1 METDF
6 NNLRYIKNEINDI
19 NLGSVDSET
28 SSFPNYSNNSNKPI
42 SIKPIFGIRMSQVGF
57 ELDSLNINNT
67 LTWISPGVSIELYK
81 PVINPIFPFIIYGWS
96 NFYKHSMYGISS
108 YSDDYFKYSPN
119 HYTGYS
125 SKSQWNN
132 NFLKNGIDFD
142 ENIYGLL
149 VKSNL
154 FEFKIG
160 NYSPRFGPFLSSNL
174 FLSGQYPAFSNV
186 HFKLYSKNIQ
196 YHLLC
201 GDLEST
207 ILTDSTDTDSFFK
220 PRTVYYH
227 RVDFYIKNNLR
238 ISIFESIISGHNRVD
253 LSYLN
258 PLSFYWS
265 SQHTKADK
273 DNLLMGF
280 DGEYI
285 TGNWRFYGAFI
296 MDEWAP
302 TKTLE
307 QDKISDDDTHNHNW
321 FGYQLGVT
329 RTISLGDIISSVKIE
344 YSATS
349 PNLYSHDLERNIP
362 QHHNY
367 NIGYWNGGNSK
378 NWNLYCNTIFS
389 EKVSIYFYYSKNSKG
404 VTGYGIDNNINPDL
418 WTKENFKLGFNY
430 SIIPD
435 RIDMDINYNII
446 LSKILYDSQI
456 KGLEFSLKYNIDY

>member
-1 METDF
+1 
-6 NNLRYIKNEINDI
+6 
-19 NLGSVDSET
+19 
-28 SSFPNYSNNSNKPI
+28 
-42 SIKPIFGIRMSQVGF
+42 
-57 ELDSLNINNT
+57 
-67 LTWISPGVSIELYK
+67 
-81 PVINPIFPFIIYGWS
+81 
-96 NFYKHSMYGISS
+96 
-108 YSDDYFKYSPN
+108 
-119 HYTGYS
+119 
-125 SKSQWNN
+125 
-132 NFLKNGIDFD
+132 
-142 ENIYGLL
+142 
-149 VKSNL
+149 
-154 FEFKIG
+154 
-160 NYSPRFGPFLSSNL
+160 
-174 FLSGQYPAFSNV
+174 
-186 HFKLYSKNIQ
+186 
-196 YHLLC
+196 
-201 GDLEST
+201 
-207 ILTDSTDTDSFFK
+207 
-220 PRTVYYH
+220 
-227 RVDFYIKNNLR
+227 
-238 ISIFESIISGHNRVD
+238 
-253 LSYLN
+253 
-258 PLSFYWS
+258 
-265 SQHTKADK
+265 
-273 DNLLMGF
+273 MGF

-285 TGNWRFYGAFI
+285 IENWRFYGAFI

-302 TKTLE
+302 TKTLG

-344 YSATS
+344 YAATS

>member
-19 NLGSVDSET
+19 NLGSVDSEA

-42 SIKPIFGIRMSQVGF
+42 SIKPIFGIRMSQIGF

-81 PVINPIFPFIIYGWS
+81 SVINPIFPFIIYGWS

-108 YSDDYFKYSPN
+108 YSDDYFKYNSN

-207 ILTDSTDTDSFFK
+207 ILTDPEDRDSFFK

-258 PLSFYWS
+258 PLSFS
-265 SQHTKADK
+265 
-273 DNLLMGF
+273 G
-280 DGEYI
+280 
-285 TGNWRFYGAFI
+285 
-296 MDEWAP
+296 
-302 TKTLE
+302 
-307 QDKISDDDTHNHNW
+307 
-321 FGYQLGVT
+321 
-329 RTISLGDIISSVKIE
+329 
-344 YSATS
+344 
-349 PNLYSHDLERNIP
+349 
-362 QHHNY
+362 
-367 NIGYWNGGNSK
+367 
-378 NWNLYCNTIFS
+378 
-389 EKVSIYFYYSKNSKG
+389 
-404 VTGYGIDNNINPDL
+404 
-418 WTKENFKLGFNY
+418 
-430 SIIPD
+430 
-435 RIDMDINYNII
+435 
-446 LSKILYDSQI
+446 
-456 KGLEFSLKYNIDY
+456 

>member
-1 METDF
+1 MKTDF
-6 NNLRYIKNEINDI
+6 NNLEYIKNEINAI
-19 NLGSVDSET
+19 NLRSVNSET
-28 SSFPNYSNNSNKPI
+28 FSSPIYSNSSNKPI
-42 SIKPIFGIRMSQVGF
+42 SVKPIFGIRMSQIGF
-57 ELDSLNINNT
+57 ELDSLNVNNT

-81 PVINPIFPFIIYGWS
+81 PVINHIFPLIIYGWS
-96 NFYKHSMYGISS
+96 NFYKHSMYGISD
-108 YSDDYFKYSPN
+108 YSDNYFKLNPN
-119 HYTGYS
+119 HYIGYS
-125 SKSQWNN
+125 SKSQWDDD
-132 NFLKNGIDFD
+132 FLKNGIDFD
-142 ENIYGLL
+142 ENTYGLFI
-149 VKSNL
+149 KSNL

-186 HFKLYSKNIQ
+186 HLKIYFKNIQ

-207 ILTDSTDTDSFFK
+207 ILTGDNDSFFE

-227 RVDFYIKNNLR
+227 RFDFYIKKNLR
-238 ISIFESIISGHNRVD
+238 ISIFESIISGHNRID

-302 TKTLE
+302 TKTFGPNE
-307 QDKISDDDTHNHNW
+307 ISEDDTHNHNW
-321 FGYQLGVT
+321 FGYQLGIT
-329 RTISLGDIISSVKIE
+329 RIITLGDIISSIKFE
-344 YSATS
+344 YAATS
-349 PNLYSHDLERNIP
+349 PNLYSHDLERNLT

-367 NIGYWNGGNSK
+367 NIGYWNGGNSE
-378 NWNLYCNTIFS
+378 NWNLYCNTILS
-389 EKVSIYFYYSKNSKG
+389 EKATIYFYYSNNSKG
-404 VTGYGIDNNINPDL
+404 VTDYGVDNNINPNL
-418 WTKENFKLGFNY
+418 WKKTNY
-430 SIIPD
+430 
-435 RIDMDINYNII
+435 
-446 LSKILYDSQI
+446 KI
-456 KGLEFSLKYNIDY
+456 GLEYSLIPKKIGFDISYNMVSSDKLYNGKINGFAFNLKYNIDY